1 MMDREPRDEFSRR
14 FLKGWVKRGGC
25 LAIWAWELWRMLLIA
40 RALRTTLQN
49 WELDLEFLVS
59 LEMETRPLELMEL
72 RITWESECRNL
83 TS

>member
-1 MMDREPRDEFSRR
+1 
-14 FLKGWVKRGGC
+14 
-25 LAIWAWELWRMLLIA
+25 
-40 RALRTTLQN
+40 LQN
-49 WELDLEFLVS
+49 WELDLVSLVS